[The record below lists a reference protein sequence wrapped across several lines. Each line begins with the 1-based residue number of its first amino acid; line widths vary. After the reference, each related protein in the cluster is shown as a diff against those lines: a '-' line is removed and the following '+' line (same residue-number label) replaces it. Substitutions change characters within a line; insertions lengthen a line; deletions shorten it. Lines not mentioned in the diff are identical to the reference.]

1 VLRRR
6 SDVKLKTIGKE
17 LARKEIIAL
26 VKEGACANKRG
37 CPSKRKF
44 YFSLYYEEK
53 KKYFSSESIVCQSN
67 DRHVP

>member
-1 VLRRR
+1 
-6 SDVKLKTIGKE
+6 VKLKTIGKE

-53 KKYFSSESIVCQSN
+53 KIIFLVSQ
-67 DRHVP
+67 